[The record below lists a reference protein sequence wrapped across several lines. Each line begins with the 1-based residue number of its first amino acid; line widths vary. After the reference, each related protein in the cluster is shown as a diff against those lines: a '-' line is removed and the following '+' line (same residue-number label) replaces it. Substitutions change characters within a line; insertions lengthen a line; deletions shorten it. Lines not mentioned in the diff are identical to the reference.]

1 VTPAGADSAAARIA
15 AVTGASAGIGR
26 AIAVAFG
33 ELGWTVAVGARRVA
47 HLEETGK
54 LVEDA
59 GGRAIVQPLDVADT
73 ASVDAFC
80 TAVEDAAGPVDVL
93 VNNAGVAL
101 PGLAHEMDAAD
112 HERIVAT
119 NLLGPILLTRRVVG
133 ALRDRGATAGD
144 LVFLS
149 SDSAQ
154 HHRPAMATYAST
166 KAGLETFAETLAL
179 EFEGTGLRASVVRV
193 GPTQPT
199 TFADEWDPAVFETLF
214 PRWQRVGLQRHWHTM
229 VPEDVARTVVQ
240 VVTAPPHMW
249 TPFVEIQP
257 NPPVE

>member
-1 VTPAGADSAAARIA
+1 VTPARIA

-33 ELGWTVAVGARRVA
+33 ELGWTVAVGARRMQK
-47 HLEETGK
+47 LEETGK

-59 GGRAIVQPLDVADT
+59 GGRALVHLLDVSDA
-73 ASVDAFC
+73 ASVDTFYSF
-80 TAVEDAAGPVDVL
+80 VEDAAGAIDVL

-101 PGLAHEMDAAD
+101 PGLVHEMDAAD

-133 ALRDRGATAGD
+133 ALHDRGAAAGD
-144 LVFLS
+144 VVFIS
-149 SDSAQ
+149 SDSTQ

-199 TFADEWDPAVFETLF
+199 TFADEWDPKVFDTLF
-214 PRWQRVGLQRHWHTM
+214 PRWYRVGLQRHFHAM
-229 VPEDVARTVVQ
+229 VPEDVARTIVH